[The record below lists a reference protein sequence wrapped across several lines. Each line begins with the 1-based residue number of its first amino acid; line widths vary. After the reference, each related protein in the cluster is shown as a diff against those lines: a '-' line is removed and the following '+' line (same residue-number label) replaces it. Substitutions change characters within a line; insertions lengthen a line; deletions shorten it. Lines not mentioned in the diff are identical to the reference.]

1 MRRFIAMR
9 TGGGA
14 ALAALSFAVVAPG
27 PVAAQISADRANRGL
42 VEVVTSDADGGALL
56 LVQDLAAVLDDGA
69 TRRILPVVGKGSVQ
83 TIVDLRALR
92 GTDAAIIQTDVIK
105 MARERDRII
114 GPEASVTYV
123 ARLYDE
129 ELHILA
135 RPEIGRLEDLAGKKV
150 NLGGGAA
157 VTAVAVF
164 DALKIKINPV
174 GEDIAAALADLRSG
188 RIAAAAY
195 VAAKPTPLFCG
206 IPAESGLHFLAVPM
220 RAELAAAYA
229 PGRLTADDYPGL
241 VRAEAPVDTIAVGT
255 VLMVAGLQPSTDRYR
270 NVSAFVDAFF
280 TQFDRLQ
287 EAPRSAKWREV
298 NIAADFP
305 GWRRFPA
312 ADAWLKRN
320 STAAPAVAPSAP
332 AVAQQLD
339 ETQMQAMF
347 SKFLDQRMRLFGG
360 QPLSQQEKDQLFDQF
375 RRWQNAQAR

>member
-1 MRRFIAMR
+1 MGRFIAMR
-9 TGGGA
+9 TGGRA
-14 ALAALSFAVVAPG
+14 ALAALIFAVAAPG
-27 PVAAQISADRANRGL
+27 PATAQISVERANHGL
-42 VEVVTSDADGGALL
+42 VEVVTSDADSGALL

-83 TIVDLRALR
+83 TIVDLRAVR

-105 MARERDRII
+105 IARERDHII
-114 GPEASVTYV
+114 GSEASLTYV

-135 RPEIGRLEDLAGKKV
+135 RSEIQRVEDLAGKKV

-164 DALKIKINPV
+164 DALKIKIDFV
-174 GEDIAAALADLRSG
+174 DEDIAAALADLRSG

-195 VAAKPTPLFCG
+195 VAAKPTPLFYG
-206 IPAESGLHFLAVPM
+206 IPSESGLHFLAVPM
-220 RAELAAAYA
+220 RAEFASTYA

-241 VRAEAPVDTIAVGT
+241 VRAEAPIDTIAVGT
-255 VLMVAGLQPSTDRYR
+255 VLMVAGLQPSTERYR
-270 NVSAFVDAFF
+270 SVSAFVNAFF

-298 NIAADFP
+298 NLAADFP

-320 STAAPAVAPSAP
+320 GTVASAVAQSAP
-332 AVAQQLD
+332 AATQTD
-339 ETQMQAMF
+339 EAQMQTMF
-347 SKFLDQRMRLFGG
+347 TKFLDQRIRLSGG
-360 QPLSQQEKDQLFDQF
+360 QALSRQEKDQLFNQF

>member
-1 MRRFIAMR
+1 MGRFIAMR
-9 TGGGA
+9 TGGRA
-14 ALAALSFAVVAPG
+14 ALAALIFAVAAPG
-27 PVAAQISADRANRGL
+27 PATAQISVERANHGL
-42 VEVVTSDADGGALL
+42 VEVVTSDADSGALL

-83 TIVDLRALR
+83 TIVDLRAVR

-105 MARERDRII
+105 IARERDHII
-114 GPEASVTYV
+114 GSEASLTYV

-135 RPEIGRLEDLAGKKV
+135 RSEIQRVEDLAGKKV

-164 DALKIKINPV
+164 DALKIKIDV
-174 GEDIAAALADLRSG
+174 VSVDIAAALADLRSG
-188 RIAAAAY
+188 RIAAVAY
-195 VAAKPTPLFCG
+195 VAAKPTPLFYG

-220 RAELAAAYA
+220 RAELASTYA
-229 PGRLTADDYPGL
+229 PGRLTTDDYPGL
-241 VRAEAPVDTIAVGT
+241 VRAEAPIDTIAVGT
-255 VLMVAGLQPSTDRYR
+255 VLMVAGLQPSTERYR
-270 NVSAFVDAFF
+270 SVSAFVDAFF

-298 NIAADFP
+298 NLAADFP

-320 STAAPAVAPSAP
+320 GTVAP
-332 AVAQQLD
+332 AVAQSAATQTD
-339 ETQMQAMF
+339 EAQMQTMF
-347 SKFLDQRMRLFGG
+347 TKFLDQRIRLSGG
-360 QPLSQQEKDQLFDQF
+360 QALSRQEKDQLFNQF

>member
-1 MRRFIAMR
+1 MGRFIAMR
-9 TGGGA
+9 TGGRA
-14 ALAALSFAVVAPG
+14 ALAALIFAVAAPG
-27 PVAAQISADRANRGL
+27 PATAQISVERANHGL
-42 VEVVTSDADGGALL
+42 VEVVTSDADSGALL

-83 TIVDLRALR
+83 TIVDLRAVR

-105 MARERDRII
+105 IARERDHII
-114 GPEASVTYV
+114 GSEASLTYV

-135 RPEIGRLEDLAGKKV
+135 RSEIQRVEDLAGKKV

-164 DALKIKINPV
+164 DALKIKIDFV
-174 GEDIAAALADLRSG
+174 DEDIAAALADLRSG

-195 VAAKPTPLFCG
+195 VAAKPTPLFYG
-206 IPAESGLHFLAVPM
+206 IPSESGLHFLAVPM
-220 RAELAAAYA
+220 RAEFASTYA

-241 VRAEAPVDTIAVGT
+241 VRAEAPIDTIAVGT
-255 VLMVAGLQPSTDRYR
+255 VLMVAGLQPSTERYR
-270 NVSAFVDAFF
+270 SVSAFVNAFF

-298 NIAADFP
+298 NLAADFP

-320 STAAPAVAPSAP
+320 GTVAP
-332 AVAQQLD
+332 AVAQSAPAATQTD
-339 ETQMQAMF
+339 EAQMQTMF
-347 SKFLDQRMRLFGG
+347 TKFLDQRIRLSGG
-360 QPLSQQEKDQLFDQF
+360 QALSRQEKDQLFNQF

>member
-1 MRRFIAMR
+1 LI
-9 TGGGA
+9 
-14 ALAALSFAVVAPG
+14 FAVAAPG
-27 PVAAQISADRANRGL
+27 PATAQISVERANHGL
-42 VEVVTSDADGGALL
+42 VEVVTSDADSGALL

-83 TIVDLRALR
+83 TIVDLRAVR

-105 MARERDRII
+105 IARERDHII
-114 GPEASVTYV
+114 GSEASLTYV

-135 RPEIGRLEDLAGKKV
+135 RSEIQRVEDLAGKKV

-164 DALKIKINPV
+164 DALKIKIDFV
-174 GEDIAAALADLRSG
+174 DEDIAAALADLRSG

-195 VAAKPTPLFCG
+195 VAAKPTPLFYG
-206 IPAESGLHFLAVPM
+206 IPSESGLHFLAVPM
-220 RAELAAAYA
+220 RAEFASTYA

-241 VRAEAPVDTIAVGT
+241 VRAEAPIDTIAVGT
-255 VLMVAGLQPSTDRYR
+255 VLMVAGLQPSTERYR
-270 NVSAFVDAFF
+270 SVSAFVNAFF

-298 NIAADFP
+298 NLAADFP

-320 STAAPAVAPSAP
+320 GTVAP
-332 AVAQQLD
+332 AVAQSAPAATQTD
-339 ETQMQAMF
+339 EAQMQTMF
-347 SKFLDQRMRLFGG
+347 TKFLDQRIRLSGG
-360 QPLSQQEKDQLFDQF
+360 QALSRQEKDQLFNQF

>member
-1 MRRFIAMR
+1 MGRFIAMR
-9 TGGGA
+9 TGGRA
-14 ALAALSFAVVAPG
+14 ALAALIFAVAAPG
-27 PVAAQISADRANRGL
+27 PATAQISVERANHGL
-42 VEVVTSDADGGALL
+42 VEVVTSDADSGALL

-83 TIVDLRALR
+83 TIVDLRAVR

-105 MARERDRII
+105 IARERDHII
-114 GPEASVTYV
+114 GSEASLTYV

-135 RPEIGRLEDLAGKKV
+135 RSEIQRVEDLAGKKV

-164 DALKIKINPV
+164 DALKIKIDFV
-174 GEDIAAALADLRSG
+174 DEDIAAALADLRSG

-195 VAAKPTPLFCG
+195 VAAKPTPLFYG
-206 IPAESGLHFLAVPM
+206 IPSESGLHFLAVPM
-220 RAELAAAYA
+220 RAEFASTYA

-241 VRAEAPVDTIAVGT
+241 VRAEAPIDTIAVGT
-255 VLMVAGLQPSTDRYR
+255 VLMVAGLQPSTERYR
-270 NVSAFVDAFF
+270 SVSAFVDAFF

-287 EAPRSAKWREV
+287 ETPRSAKWREV
-298 NIAADFP
+298 NLAADFP

-320 STAAPAVAPSAP
+320 GTVAP
-332 AVAQQLD
+332 AVAQSAATQTD
-339 ETQMQAMF
+339 EAQMQTMF
-347 SKFLDQRMRLFGG
+347 TKFLDQRIRLSGG
-360 QPLSQQEKDQLFDQF
+360 QALSRQEKDQLFNQF

>member
-1 MRRFIAMR
+1 MGRFIAMR
-9 TGGGA
+9 TGGRA
-14 ALAALSFAVVAPG
+14 VLAALIFAVAAPG
-27 PVAAQISADRANRGL
+27 PATAQISVERANHGL
-42 VEVVTSDADGGALL
+42 VEVVTSDADSGALL

-83 TIVDLRALR
+83 TIVDLRAVR

-105 MARERDRII
+105 IARERDHII
-114 GPEASVTYV
+114 GSEASLTYV

-135 RPEIGRLEDLAGKKV
+135 RSEIQRVEDLAGKKV

-164 DALKIKINPV
+164 DALKIKIDFV
-174 GEDIAAALADLRSG
+174 DEDIAAALADLRSG
-188 RIAAAAY
+188 RIAAVAY
-195 VAAKPTPLFCG
+195 VAAKPTPLFYG

-220 RAELAAAYA
+220 RAELASTYA
-229 PGRLTADDYPGL
+229 PGRLTTDDYPGL
-241 VRAEAPVDTIAVGT
+241 VRAEAPIDTIAVGT
-255 VLMVAGLQPSTDRYR
+255 VLMVAGLQPSTERYR
-270 NVSAFVDAFF
+270 SVSAFVDAFF

-287 EAPRSAKWREV
+287 ETPRSAKWREV
-298 NIAADFP
+298 NLAADFP

-320 STAAPAVAPSAP
+320 GTVAP
-332 AVAQQLD
+332 AVAQSAATQTD
-339 ETQMQAMF
+339 EAQMQTMF
-347 SKFLDQRMRLFGG
+347 TKFLDQRIRLSGG
-360 QPLSQQEKDQLFDQF
+360 QALSRQEKDQLFNQF

>member
-1 MRRFIAMR
+1 MGGFVAM
-9 TGGGA
+9 TVWGGA
-14 ALAALSFAVVAPG
+14 ALVALTFVVAASG
-27 PVAAQISADRANRGL
+27 PVAAQALAERANRGL
-42 VEVVTSDADGGALL
+42 VEIVTSDADGGALL

-83 TIVDLRALR
+83 TIVDLRAVR

-105 MARERDRII
+105 LARERDRII
-114 GPEASVTYV
+114 APEASVTYV

-135 RPEIGRLEDLAGKKV
+135 RPEIQRLEDLASKKV

-157 VTAVAVF
+157 VTAVDVF
-164 DALKIKINPV
+164 DAHKIKINPV

-195 VAAKPTPLFCG
+195 VAAKPTPLFYG
-206 IPAESGLHFLAVPM
+206 ISAESGLHFLAVPM

-241 VRAEAPVDTIAVGT
+241 VRAEAPIDTIAVGT
-255 VLMVAGLQPSTDRYR
+255 VLMVAGLQPSTERYR
-270 NVSAFVDAFF
+270 NVSAFVDALF

-320 STAAPAVAPSAP
+320 PSAP
-332 AVAQQLD
+332 AVAQSAPAAPQAD
-339 ETQMQAMF
+339 EAQMQAMF
-347 SKFLDQRMRLFGG
+347 SKFLDQRMRLSGG
-360 QPLSQQEKDQLFDQF
+360 QGLSQQEKEQLFNQF

>member
-1 MRRFIAMR
+1 MGRFIAMR
-9 TGGGA
+9 TGGRA
-14 ALAALSFAVVAPG
+14 ALAALIFAVAAPG
-27 PVAAQISADRANRGL
+27 PATAQISVERANHGL
-42 VEVVTSDADGGALL
+42 VEVVTSDADSGALL

-83 TIVDLRALR
+83 TIVDLRAVR

-105 MARERDRII
+105 IARERDHII
-114 GPEASVTYV
+114 GSEASLTYV

-135 RPEIGRLEDLAGKKV
+135 RSEIQRVEDLAGKKV

-164 DALKIKINPV
+164 DALKIKIDFV

-188 RIAAAAY
+188 RIAAVAY
-195 VAAKPTPLFCG
+195 VAAKPTPLFYG
-206 IPAESGLHFLAVPM
+206 IPSESGLHFLAVPM
-220 RAELAAAYA
+220 RAELASTYA

-241 VRAEAPVDTIAVGT
+241 VRAEAPIDTIAVGT
-255 VLMVAGLQPSTDRYR
+255 VLMVAGLQPSTERYR
-270 NVSAFVDAFF
+270 SVSAFVDAFF

-298 NIAADFP
+298 NLAADFP

-320 STAAPAVAPSAP
+320 GTVASAVAQSAP
-332 AVAQQLD
+332 AATQTD
-339 ETQMQAMF
+339 EAQMQTMF
-347 SKFLDQRMRLFGG
+347 TKFLDQRIRLSGG
-360 QPLSQQEKDQLFDQF
+360 QALSRQEKDQLFNQF

>member
-1 MRRFIAMR
+1 VGRLIAIRR
-9 TGGGA
+9 GSGA
-14 ALAALSFAVVAPG
+14 ALVALSFAVAAPG
-27 PVAAQISADRANRGL
+27 PAAAQSSADRANRGL

-56 LVQDLAAVLDDGA
+56 MVQDLAAVLDDGA

-83 TIVDLRALR
+83 TIMDLRALR

-105 MARERDRII
+105 IARERDRLI

-129 ELHILA
+129 ELHVLA

-150 NLGGGAA
+150 ILGGGAL

-164 DALKIKINPV
+164 DALKIKIDPV
-174 GEDIAAALADLRSG
+174 DKDVAAALADLRSG
-188 RIAAAAY
+188 RVAAAAY
-195 VAAKPTPLFCG
+195 VAAKPTPLFYG

-220 RAELAAAYA
+220 SAALASAYA

-255 VLMVAGLQPSTDRYR
+255 VLMVAGLQPSTERYR

-320 STAAPAVAPSAP
+320 GTAAAAVAQSAP
-332 AVAQQLD
+332 AATPVD
-339 ETQMQAMF
+339 EAQMQAMF
-347 SKFLDQRMRLFGG
+347 RKFLDQRLRLSGG
-360 QPLSQQEKDQLFDQF
+360 QPLSRQEEDQLFSQF